1 MNTGTFIRRALA
13 DLPRRS
19 GWLVLPAAAWRPQLR
34 LLSGGLER
42 RQGEVYDWDAAK
54 RPPEPMAVLQITLDG
69 EGRLRA
75 GGREWAVRAGQTMV
89 LTTTQPHRYWL
100 PAGGSWE
107 FLFLSLAGADAIA
120 AVEQA
125 IARGGPLQEFL
136 PDGAFLPRALA
147 ATRALV
153 RGEITGWGRAAELA
167 MGLLTALVADVDGR
181 DRRHPGIEQAKRL
194 MRRRLQQPPKL
205 AELARAAG
213 LSRSGFCS
221 AFAAAEGLAPG
232 RWLREARLVA
242 AAERLRHGA
251 AAASVARDLGFA
263 DPAYF
268 GRAFRRRF
276 GLPPAAWRRQEAG

>member
-1 MNTGTFIRRALA
+1 MDTGTFIRRELA

-19 GWLVLPAAAWRPQLR
+19 GWLVLPAAAWRPQPR
-34 LLSGGLER
+34 LLSGGLEL
-42 RQGEVYDWDAAK
+42 RQDEVYDWDAAR
-54 RPPEPMAVLQITLDG
+54 RPAEPMAILQITIGG

-75 GGREWAVRAGQTMV
+75 LGREWAVHAGQTML

-100 PAGGSWE
+100 PPGGCWE

-120 AVEQA
+120 AVEHA
-125 IARGGPLQEFL
+125 VARGGPLQEFP
-136 PDGAFLPRALA
+136 PDGAFLPRTLAL
-147 ATRALV
+147 TRALL
-153 RGEITGWGRAAELA
+153 RDEITTWGRAAELA
-167 MGLLTALVADVDGR
+167 MGLLAALVADVDGR

-205 AELARAAG
+205 AELARTAG

-242 AAERLRHGA
+242 AAERLRRGA
-251 AAASVARDLGFA
+251 AAADVARDLGFA

-276 GLPPAAWRRQEAG
+276 GLPPATWRRQVAG